1 VDLARLVTA
10 SDVGAATVERVE
22 HAVDDLAVAYPGTTP
37 SVLLARTRAHLGY
50 VTALLERRCTLA
62 EHGRL
67 LIAAGWLSLLAAT
80 SLIDLHR
87 RAAALAHLRTAV
99 QIARETG
106 HAEITA
112 WCLETRAWHLL
123 ITGDYLA
130 AARLAQAAQRAA
142 PRSGSA
148 LIQAT
153 AQEGRAWARLGA
165 APETRE
171 ALARTEALVSALPQ
185 PDQPEHH
192 YKYDPAKA
200 DSYVATTL
208 SWAGDP
214 AAVDTSRQVL
224 ARMESSADAL
234 PRPRRAALARLDLA
248 LALASTGQG
257 DEAAAVAMEALTSG
271 LIVQSSFW
279 RAAEVIDAVDSHGA
293 PGAADLREAYQ
304 EFASR
309 RRSRPDHPD
318 QLPRQPGEG
327 CGWCHGGSCPLGSC
341 VHRRW
346 LWPALRGAG
355 SEWRGR
361 PRRGLRR
368 PTGQPVPPQRAQ
380 WPHAGCGG
388 CVVDMRVLC
397 GPGVAPR
404 RASWA
409 GVVAMAGRC

>member
-1 VDLARLVTA
+1 MTGFAVRLAALMARRGMGVRALARQVPCNHALISRYLNGHQAVSPGMAARLDGLLGAGGELVALACPAQAGAGAGEEVAAVDLARLVTA

-62 EHGRL
+62 EHARL
-67 LIAAGWLSLLAAT
+67 LVAAGWLSLLAAA

-87 RAAALAHLRTAV
+87 
-99 QIARETG
+99 
-106 HAEITA
+106 
-112 WCLETRAWHLL
+112 
-123 ITGDYLA
+123 
-130 AARLAQAAQRAA
+130 
-142 PRSGSA
+142 
-148 LIQAT
+148 
-153 AQEGRAWARLGA
+153 RAWARLGA
-165 APETRE
+165 APDTRE

-214 AAVDTSRQVL
+214 AAVDTARQVL
-224 ARMESSADAL
+224 AQMESSADAL

-248 LALASTGQG
+248 LALANTGQG

-304 EFASR
+304 EFCQPSALPPGAS
-309 RRSRPDHPD
+309 
-318 QLPRQPGEG
+318 
-327 CGWCHGGSCPLGSC
+327 
-341 VHRRW
+341 
-346 LWPALRGAG
+346 
-355 SEWRGR
+355 
-361 PRRGLRR
+361 
-368 PTGQPVPPQRAQ
+368 
-380 WPHAGCGG
+380 
-388 CVVDMRVLC
+388 
-397 GPGVAPR
+397 
-404 RASWA
+404 
-409 GVVAMAGRC
+409 